1 MRWMILPYLRYFDFT
16 RRSRRLEYWWFF
28 VFWVILAI
36 ALGIG
41 MFATVAGSMEGIRQG
56 SVSAL
61 AGAGAGFW
69 TLFGV
74 FGLFFLA
81 SLIPMIAVQVR
92 RLHDLGV
99 SGWWYLAYV
108 VGGMVLPEVPEV
120 GNGLNSLLALG
131 WIVWM
136 FFPGTAGPNKYG
148 DDPKD
153 PVSVGSVFA

>member
-16 RRSRRLEYWWFF
+16 GRSRRLEYWWFF
-28 VFWVILAI
+28 VFFVLVFLALIIVAVAAGVSTSNAMAADPERLMRDFGAGLWALI
-36 ALGIG
+36 ALI
-41 MFATVAGSMEGIRQG
+41 
-56 SVSAL
+56 
-61 AGAGAGFW
+61 
-69 TLFGV
+69 
-74 FGLFFLA
+74 GLFFLA

-92 RLHDLGV
+92 RLHDRGV
-99 SGWWYLAYV
+99 SGWWYLAYII
-108 VGGMVLPEVPEV
+108 GGMVLPEVPEV

-136 FFPGTAGPNKYG
+136 FFPGTKGPNKYG